1 MLLSVQRNVVSFLFV
16 LMVLWFYFTEETN
29 IFLAPVSCTVLS
41 ETSVSHTYFVHSVW
55 LVLLLSFFFSENSHM
70 PIVRFLAA
78 AAIRVAAL
86 REWGLLTD
94 EDKRNLIVYGFSL
107 LWNVTVKKV
116 LCLSWLICLHC
127 FKKLAHFWYRFF
139 LGFVMERASA
149 SDTYVQSKVSAVA
162 AQLIKRGW

>member
-1 MLLSVQRNVVSFLFV
+1 
-16 LMVLWFYFTEETN
+16 
-29 IFLAPVSCTVLS
+29 
-41 ETSVSHTYFVHSVW
+41 
-55 LVLLLSFFFSENSHM
+55 M

-116 LCLSWLICLHC
+116 LCLS
-127 FKKLAHFWYRFF
+127 
-139 LGFVMERASA
+139 
-149 SDTYVQSKVSAVA
+149 
-162 AQLIKRGW
+162 